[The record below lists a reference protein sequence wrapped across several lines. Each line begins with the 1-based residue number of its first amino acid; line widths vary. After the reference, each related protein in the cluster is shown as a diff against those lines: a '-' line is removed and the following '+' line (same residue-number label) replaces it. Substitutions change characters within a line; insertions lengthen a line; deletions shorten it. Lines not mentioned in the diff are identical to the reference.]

1 MKVRDSGMPDE
12 ALWEQLFD
20 VELIMDGLGISD
32 GLGDV
37 AELGCGYG
45 TFTIAVARRVS
56 GTVYAYDI
64 DEAMASRTRQRAAEA
79 GAQNVIVECRDVL
92 SQGFGLASGSLDGC
106 LLFNILHHE
115 NPVAM
120 LRTAASV
127 VRRGGRVFAIHWRHD
142 QSTPRG
148 PDLAIRPRPA
158 DVAGWAA
165 HTGRLEAAGPV
176 LDLPPWHFGI
186 ALTVLR

>member
-1 MKVRDSGMPDE
+1 MPDE

-20 VELIMDGLGISD
+20 VQLIMDGLGIGD
-32 GLGDV
+32 GLDDA

-79 GAQNVIVECRDVL
+79 GAHNVIVERRDVL
-92 SQGFGLASGSLDGC
+92 SKGFGLACGSLDAC

-115 NPVAM
+115 HPVAM
-120 LRTAASV
+120 LTAAASV

-148 PDLAIRPRPA
+148 PDLAIRPRPTDIA
-158 DVAGWAA
+158 RWAA
-165 HTGRLEAAGPV
+165 RTDRLEEAGPV
-176 LDLPPWHFGI
+176 LDLPPWHYGV